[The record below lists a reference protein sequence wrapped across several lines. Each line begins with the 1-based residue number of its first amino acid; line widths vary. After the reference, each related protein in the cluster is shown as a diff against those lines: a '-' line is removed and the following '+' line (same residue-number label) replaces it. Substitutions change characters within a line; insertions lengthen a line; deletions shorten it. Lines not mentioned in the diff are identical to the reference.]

1 VSGLTGINVGEI
13 ESLAR
18 GFATAASACAVAKLG
33 VFQTR
38 QGTLAYWLIEALN
51 AVTGNLEQP
60 GGLLFRQGAL
70 PLWLIADIANRGGK
84 RTTRDGRYPE
94 IIGSLPAAS
103 IPDEVLDPGPGQLR
117 ALVVDCG
124 NPLLALPNEAR
135 VQQALGSLELLVS
148 VDIFLNETAQLAH
161 YVLPAAAHFEKE
173 DCYVTFPEHQ
183 RRRFIQWAPALV
195 APPGEARPEW
205 RIFLELSH
213 HARVRLLNTPG
224 LSLVAQAM
232 RMLDRLFRRGGRW
245 RFGPRPYARLLLL
258 LLARTR
264 LSSVLKSPHGLLLS
278 GTRQTGRHPRRR
290 RIMLVPAE
298 FAAALARLDQDG
310 DLRSAEYPLL
320 LITGERERF
329 KANTRFWH
337 APLLARVRA
346 RASARLNWSDA
357 EQAGVL
363 DGDDVVI
370 STPTGSI
377 CIKARVGD
385 DIMPGVISF
394 PHGWGRRFQAADA
407 DSGSE
412 LGVNVNRLTDD
423 FRREPLTGV
432 PVFNGIPCR
441 LEKAPP
447 ATS

>member
-1 VSGLTGINVGEI
+1 
-13 ESLAR
+13 
-18 GFATAASACAVAKLG
+18 
-33 VFQTR
+33 
-38 QGTLAYWLIEALN
+38 
-51 AVTGNLEQP
+51 
-60 GGLLFRQGAL
+60 
-70 PLWLIADIANRGGK
+70 
-84 RTTRDGRYPE
+84 
-94 IIGSLPAAS
+94 
-103 IPDEVLDPGPGQLR
+103 
-117 ALVVDCG
+117 
-124 NPLLALPNEAR
+124 
-135 VQQALGSLELLVS
+135 
-148 VDIFLNETAQLAH
+148 
-161 YVLPAAAHFEKE
+161 
-173 DCYVTFPEHQ
+173 
-183 RRRFIQWAPALV
+183 
-195 APPGEARPEW
+195 
-205 RIFLELSH
+205 
-213 HARVRLLNTPG
+213 
-224 LSLVAQAM
+224 
-232 RMLDRLFRRGGRW
+232 
-245 RFGPRPYARLLLL
+245 
-258 LLARTR
+258 
-264 LSSVLKSPHGLLLS
+264 
-278 GTRQTGRHPRRR
+278 
-290 RIMLVPAE
+290 MLVPAE